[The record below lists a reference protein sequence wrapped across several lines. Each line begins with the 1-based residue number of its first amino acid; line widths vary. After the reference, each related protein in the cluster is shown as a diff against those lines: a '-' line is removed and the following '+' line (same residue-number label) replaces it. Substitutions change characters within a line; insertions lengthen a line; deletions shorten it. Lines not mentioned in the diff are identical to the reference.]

1 MPDDMLLEICGAN
14 PRMVTL
20 SIDGPLPRSVLA
32 SVGLVCPLL
41 TRVHLST
48 GGLCEAEAYA
58 MYFPRLQTLRFG
70 VRGEGA
76 QSNRHNRYIIQPAG
90 LKLIEESAARCVEAT
105 GCDFDECVVTPALA
119 ECVLRS
125 SLPSRV
131 TYLNLYC
138 SEVTKETV
146 LAFAASFQNLTS
158 LLLPP
163 TFALPFD
170 SDSDSDSDAR
180 ALANPDFYNSLWSAR
195 PTITEMDVTYVD
207 GADLEV
213 VCRLFPLKNLSIMHH
228 AFEYGSTTLVDTI
241 LASPC
246 RDTLVEVG
254 VSCTSASELLR
265 LVTTLKNVKTLID
278 SDMAE
283 PDEHEPDSE
292 KIFERIDHIM
302 ASRGGAFY

>member
-1 MPDDMLLEICGAN
+1 M
-14 PRMVTL
+14 
-20 SIDGPLPRSVLA
+20 
-32 SVGLVCPLL
+32 
-41 TRVHLST
+41 H
-48 GGLCEAEAYA
+48 
-58 MYFPRLQTLRFG
+58 FPRLETLRFG
-70 VRGEGA
+70 VPGKGT
-76 QSNRHNRYIIQPAG
+76 QSNRYIPAEIP
-90 LKLIEESAARCVEAT
+90 LIEASVARCVQAT
-105 GCDFDECVVTPALA
+105 RCDFDECVVTPALA

-138 SEVTKETV
+138 SQVTSKTV

-180 ALANPDFYNSLWSAR
+180 ALADPDFYNSLWSAR
-195 PTITEMDVTYVD
+195 PTITEMDVSYVD

-213 VCRLFPLKNLSIMHH
+213 VCRLFPLKNLNIMHH
-228 AFEYGSTTLVDTI
+228 AFESGSTALVDTI

-254 VSCTSASELLR
+254 LSFTSASELLR
-265 LVTTLKNVKTLID
+265 LVTTVNNLKNLVYND
-278 SDMAE
+278 MGESDDLPDE
-283 PDEHEPDSE
+283 PDTDREEISA
-292 KIFERIDHIM
+292 RIDHIM
-302 ASRGGAFY
+302 ASRGGTFW

>member
-1 MPDDMLLEICGAN
+1 M
-14 PRMVTL
+14 
-20 SIDGPLPRSVLA
+20 
-32 SVGLVCPLL
+32 
-41 TRVHLST
+41 
-48 GGLCEAEAYA
+48 EAYA
-58 MYFPRLQTLRFG
+58 MHFPRLETLRFG
-70 VRGEGA
+70 VPGKGT
-76 QSNRHNRYIIQPAG
+76 QSNRYIPAEIP
-90 LKLIEESAARCVEAT
+90 LIEASVARCVQAT
-105 GCDFDECVVTPALA
+105 RCDFDECVVTPALA

-138 SEVTKETV
+138 SQVTSKTV

-163 TFALPFD
+163 TFAGPFD
-170 SDSDSDSDAR
+170 SDPD
-180 ALANPDFYNSLWSAR
+180 LAYEYGDPDFYEAIWRAR
-195 PTITEMDVTYVD
+195 PTITEMDVSYVD

-213 VCRLFPLKNLSIMHH
+213 VCRLFPLKNLKILHH
-228 AFEYGSTTLVDTI
+228 PFEYGSTTLVDTI

-254 VSCTSASELLR
+254 LSFTSASELLR
-265 LVTTLKNVKTLID
+265 LVTTLKNLKTLID

-283 PDEHEPDSE
+283 PDEPEPDSE

-302 ASRGGAFY
+302 ESRGGAFY